1 MVEMNHS
8 QDYSMTHE
16 HDLSFTIRM
25 YEAEDLNDVLDAWES
40 ASLLAHPFLSKEFM
54 DQERQDIPTVYMP
67 IAETWVAECGGK
79 AVGFIALIGNEVG
92 AIFVQP
98 AFHGK
103 GIGLALMN
111 KAQLLRGDLELEVFE
126 ENEIGRRFYDRYGFE
141 YTGERM
147 HAESGHKLLRMKFT
161 ARMIQHRNI

>member
-1 MVEMNHS
+1 MIREN
-8 QDYSMTHE
+8 
-16 HDLSFTIRM
+16 DLSFTIRK
-25 YEAEDLNDVLDAWES
+25 YAEKDLDDVLDAWES
-40 ASLLAHPFLSKEFM
+40 TSLLAHPFLSKEFM
-54 DQERQDIPTVYMP
+54 DQERQNIPTVYMP

-79 AVGFIALIGNEVG
+79 VVGFIALIGNEVG

-147 HAESGHKLLRMKFT
+147 HAESGHKMLRMKFT
-161 ARMIQHRNI
+161 AKKTQHQG